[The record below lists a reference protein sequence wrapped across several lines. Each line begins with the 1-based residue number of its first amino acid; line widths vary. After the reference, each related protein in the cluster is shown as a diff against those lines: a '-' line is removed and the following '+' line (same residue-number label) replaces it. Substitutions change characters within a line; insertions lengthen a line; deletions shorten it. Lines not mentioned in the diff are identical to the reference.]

1 VSDVN
6 SDPQEAERESLSDV
20 FDKDVVL
27 DTRGPLLY
35 IGTLKAIGVCFYTL
49 VDADVHDIADS
60 STSKEV
66 YIMEAAKHGVRKNRE
81 SVLVRKTEIVSLSLL
96 GDVVK
101 Y

>member
-1 VSDVN
+1 VTEPEGEQLELADLWGN
-6 SDPQEAERESLSDV
+6 T
-20 FDKDVVL
+20 VVL

-35 IGTLKAIGVCFYTL
+35 IGTLTATGPCFYTL
-49 VDADVHDIADS
+49 TDADVHDLSDS

-81 SVLVRKTEIVSLSLL
+81 SVFVRRHEIVSLSSLES
-96 GDVVK
+96 VVK